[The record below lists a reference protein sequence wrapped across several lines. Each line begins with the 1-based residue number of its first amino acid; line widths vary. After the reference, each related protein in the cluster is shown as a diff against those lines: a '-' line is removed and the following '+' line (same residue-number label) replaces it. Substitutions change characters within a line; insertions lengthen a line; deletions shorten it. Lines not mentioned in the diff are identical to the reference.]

1 MQTAACFVAV
11 LLLLSSLPATA
22 QEEKNIIRN
31 GGFEQFS
38 GDDPVGWE
46 TTNIPGVCVVVS
58 SSPRK
63 VAGNSAVE
71 ITVKECFGS
80 KFPGMITQG
89 SIRIGARMMQ
99 LSFSYQLTRVGDDVG
114 YIGMDFRN
122 AEGSTIRMCEERLLN
137 DTKSYTTFTAT
148 FPVPADA
155 VTAELKLAILAT
167 GKDETLHAG
176 TTLLVDEMKL
186 VALTEAP
193 EKGQ

>member
-1 MQTAACFVAV
+1 
-11 LLLLSSLPATA
+11 
-22 QEEKNIIRN
+22 
-31 GGFEQFS
+31 
-38 GDDPVGWE
+38 
-46 TTNIPGVCVVVS
+46 
-58 SSPRK
+58 
-63 VAGNSAVE
+63 
-71 ITVKECFGS
+71 
-80 KFPGMITQG
+80 MITQG
-89 SIRIGARMMQ
+89 GIRVGTRMMQ

-167 GKDETLHAG
+167 GKDEALHAG

-186 VALTEAP
+186 VALTEVP